1 MAHSLILQGS
11 GQASHSECHSF
22 WERDLL
28 GAQCMD
34 LGEDMVISVP
44 NECVC
49 IFFNYVEVAVA

>member
-49 IFFNYVEVAVA
+49 IFFFFF